1 MANGYDPGDYLGK
14 FLAQLPQIYSA
25 RQNAQL
31 QRERFEYMKDEGI
44 KDDVYRSQ
52 VLTANQE
59 RNQLARDQ
67 FKQRKNENIQ
77 DETYRKAVLESQTKT
92 QEFNDFNQAY
102 KALGDAGNKEG
113 QEMLLKSKFKDNQQM
128 VDTINE
134 NRDIKESMKQQVY
147 SLDALP
153 PEQRLIQARKLLSSP
168 YLTEDLYNN
177 LTTITKGG
185 KDELQFTLQELRGT
199 EFYPEYA
206 KLETILNNP
215 TPYVP
220 FGEDAT
226 QFINT
231 ISAQM
236 LAIKQQAR
244 KADEATYG
252 EYPTY
257 DNVEDIDDREIDSLI
272 AGFEIGSPLAPFT
285 ERYPFSPSDNL
296 NITDSESSEI
306 QTAGKSMTTTPT
318 STQDTTATTT
328 TPITPPTK
336 KTETEKDSQ
345 SISAYTGT
353 DANQK
358 SEVDFFFELLK
369 NGEISRKRFMEG
381 IKKANVNP
389 QSINLKM
396 VYEQKG
402 KPEKKQLSKT
412 QQRSIKV
419 LLSRINTISQR
430 NFKKPGDKENK
441 INKIKEDILAI
452 DPNYKFQN

>member
-67 FKQRKNENIQ
+67 FKQRKLQNDQ
-77 DETYRKAVLESQTKT
+77 DEAYRKSVLENQTKT
-92 QEFNDFNQAY
+92 QEYNDFNQQYA
-102 KALGDAGNKEG
+102 ALTGNKEG

-134 NRDIKESMKQQVY
+134 NRDIKESMQQQVY

-153 PEQRLIQARKLLSSP
+153 PEQRLLQARKLLSSP
-168 YLTEDLYNN
+168 YLTKDLYET

-257 DNVEDIDDREIDSLI
+257 DNVEDIDNDEIDKLI
-272 AGFEIGSPLAPFT
+272 ADFSTPFT
-285 ERYPFSPSDNL
+285 ERYPFSLSEN
-296 NITDSESSEI
+296 TTMVSSESPEV

-328 TPITPPTK
+328 TPITPPAK